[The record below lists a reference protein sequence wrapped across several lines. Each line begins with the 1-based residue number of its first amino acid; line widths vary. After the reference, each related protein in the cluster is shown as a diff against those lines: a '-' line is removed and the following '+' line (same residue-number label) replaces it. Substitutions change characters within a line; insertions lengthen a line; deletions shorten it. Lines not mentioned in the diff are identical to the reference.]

1 MLQAQSLE
9 LVLGLGT
16 ESVRARSPEARD
28 RGANRGVVVV
38 GESIDVASVC
48 DLALGGRVDAVD
60 LGAREG
66 LEAVDAK
73 LVGEGVDAG
82 VLEELV
88 AAVVDGRDGG
98 IGLED
103 ALAWELLGEVLARVE
118 VLEEASDGVDV
129 VFGEL
134 NLTGLRGVRMN

>member
-1 MLQAQSLE
+1 M
-9 LVLGLGT
+9 
-16 ESVRARSPEARD
+16 
-28 RGANRGVVVV
+28 N
-38 GESIDVASVC
+38 
-48 DLALGGRVDAVD
+48 

-66 LEAVDAK
+66 LEAFDSK
-73 LVGEGVDAG
+73 LLGEGVDAG

-88 AAVVDGRDGG
+88 AAVVDGGDGG
-98 IGLED
+98 IGLKD